1 MKIGYARV
9 STEDQNLDL
18 QLDALNKFGCDRVF
32 QEKVS
37 GVSKNRKEFENMLL
51 HLREG
56 DTVIVWKLDR
66 LGRSVKQLIDLME
79 TWLKEGISF
88 HSVSDGLTINDSA
101 MSRMFYTIIAAFA
114 QLERDLISERTK
126 AGLAEARKRGRVG
139 GRPKGLSEDARK
151 TAERIYKLHK
161 LDEMSVREI
170 MDVVG
175 VKSTSTFYK
184 YLKYWKQRTEENRAT
199 KVDPIRKN
207 GTYKSRTVNRKWVPK
222 KLVY

>member
-9 STEDQNLDL
+9 STEDQNLSL
-18 QLDALNKFGCDRVF
+18 QIDALEKFGCDRIF

-37 GVSKNRKEFENMLL
+37 GVSKNRKEFENLLL
-51 HLREG
+51 HIRSG
-56 DTVIVWKLDR
+56 DTVVVWKLDR

-79 TWLKEGISF
+79 TWLKDGISF
-88 HSVSDGLTINDSA
+88 HSISDGLTINDSA

-126 AGLAEARKRGRVG
+126 AGLAEARKRGRIG
-139 GRPKGLSEDARK
+139 GRPKGLSDEAKK

-184 YLKYWKQRTEENRAT
+184 YLKYWKQIT
-199 KVDPIRKN
+199 
-207 GTYKSRTVNRKWVPK
+207 G
-222 KLVY
+222 

>member
-18 QLDALNKFGCDRVF
+18 QLDALHKFGCDRIF

-88 HSVSDGLTINDSA
+88 HSISDGLTINDSA

-126 AGLAEARKRGRVG
+126 AGLAEARKKGRVG
-139 GRPKGLSEDARK
+139 GRPKGMSVEAKKKAQAIL
-151 TAERIYKLHK
+151 KLHST
-161 LDEMSVREI
+161 DAMSVREI
-170 MDVVG
+170 MRALD

-184 YLKYWKQRTEENRAT
+184 YLNWAKRTT
-199 KVDPIRKN
+199 
-207 GTYKSRTVNRKWVPK
+207 
-222 KLVY
+222 

>member
-18 QLDALNKFGCDRVF
+18 QLDALERFGCDRIF

-51 HLREG
+51 HIRSG
-56 DTVIVWKLDR
+56 DTVVVWKLDR

-79 TWLKEGISF
+79 AWLKEGISF
-88 HSVSDGLTINDSA
+88 HSISDGLTINDSA

-126 AGLAEARKRGRVG
+126 AGLAEARKKGRIG
-139 GRPKGLSEDARK
+139 GRPKGLSNEAQK

-170 MDVVG
+170 MSLVG

-184 YLKYWKQRTEENRAT
+184 YLKYWQQRTEENLAAKDNPFHKNVTSRA
-199 KVDPIRKN
+199 
-207 GTYKSRTVNRKWVPK
+207 RTVNRKWVPK
-222 KLVY
+222 KLIY

>member
-18 QLDALNKFGCDRVF
+18 QLDALERFGCDRIF

-88 HSVSDGLTINDSA
+88 HSISDGLTINNSA

-139 GRPKGLSEDARK
+139 GRPKGMSLDAK
-151 TAERIYKLHK
+151 KKAQPILKLHAT
-161 LDEMSVREI
+161 DAMSVREI
-170 MDVVG
+170 MKALDVR
-175 VKSTSTFYK
+175 STSTFYK
-184 YLKYWKQRTEENRAT
+184 YLNWAKR
-199 KVDPIRKN
+199 I
-207 GTYKSRTVNRKWVPK
+207 PK
-222 KLVY
+222 

>member
-9 STEDQNLDL
+9 STEDQKLDL
-18 QLDALNKFGCDRVF
+18 QLDALDKFGCDKIF

-37 GVSKNRKEFENMLL
+37 GVSKNRKEFENMLQ
-51 HLREG
+51 HLRAG
-56 DTVIVWKLDR
+56 DTVVVWKLDR
-66 LGRSVKQLIDLME
+66 LGRSVKQLIDLMDL
-79 TWLKEGISF
+79 WLKEGISF
-88 HSVSDGLTINDSA
+88 HSISDGLTINDSA

-126 AGLAEARKRGRVG
+126 AGLAEARKKGRIG
-139 GRPKGLSEDARK
+139 GRPKGMSDEARK
-151 TAERIYKLHK
+151 LAERIYKLHR

-184 YLKYWKQRTEENRAT
+184 YLRFCKKQA
-199 KVDPIRKN
+199 
-207 GTYKSRTVNRKWVPK
+207 G
-222 KLVY
+222 

>member
-18 QLDALNKFGCDRVF
+18 QLDALERFGCDRIF

-51 HLREG
+51 HIRSG
-56 DTVIVWKLDR
+56 DTVVVWKLDR

-79 TWLKEGISF
+79 VWLKEGISF
-88 HSVSDGLTINDSA
+88 HSISDGLTINDSA

-126 AGLAEARKRGRVG
+126 AGLAEARKKGRVG
-139 GRPKGLSEDARK
+139 GRPKGLSDEARK

-184 YLKYWKQRTEENRAT
+184 YLKYWKEETEKNRAT

-207 GTYKSRTVNRKWVPK
+207 GTYKPRTVNRNWVPK
-222 KLVY
+222 KLIY

>member
-18 QLDALNKFGCDRVF
+18 QIEALNNFGCTRIF

-37 GVSKNRKEFENMLL
+37 GVAKQRKEFDSMIM

-79 TWLKEGISF
+79 FWLKEGISF
-88 HSVSDGLTINDSA
+88 HSITDGLTINDSA

-126 AGLAEARKRGRVG
+126 AGLAEARKKGRIG
-139 GRPKGLSEDARK
+139 GRPKGLSDEAKKKAR
-151 TAERIYKLHK
+151 AIFKLHSS
-161 LDEMSVREI
+161 DAMSVREI
-170 MDVVG
+170 MKALD

-184 YLKYWKQRTEENRAT
+184 YLKWSTNEHQIKAPT
-199 KVDPIRKN
+199 
-207 GTYKSRTVNRKWVPK
+207 
-222 KLVY
+222 

>member
-1 MKIGYARV
+1 MLTTIGEMKIGYARV
-9 STEDQNLDL
+9 STEDQNLSL
-18 QLDALNKFGCDRVF
+18 QIDALEKFGCDRIF

-37 GVSKNRKEFENMLL
+37 GVSKNRKEFENLLL
-51 HLREG
+51 HIRSG
-56 DTVIVWKLDR
+56 DTVVVWKLDR

-79 TWLKEGISF
+79 TWLKDGISF
-88 HSVSDGLTINDSA
+88 HSISDGLTINDSA

-126 AGLAEARKRGRVG
+126 AGLAEARKRGRIG
-139 GRPKGLSEDARK
+139 GRPKGLSDEAKK

-184 YLKYWKQRTEENRAT
+184 YLKYWKQIT
-199 KVDPIRKN
+199 
-207 GTYKSRTVNRKWVPK
+207 G
-222 KLVY
+222 

>member
-18 QLDALNKFGCDRVF
+18 QLDALNKFGCDRIF

-88 HSVSDGLTINDSA
+88 HSISDGITINDSA

-126 AGLAEARKRGRVG
+126 AGLAEARKRGRIG
-139 GRPKGLSEDARK
+139 GRPKGMSVDAK
-151 TAERIYKLHK
+151 KKAQAILKLHAT
-161 LDEMSVREI
+161 DAMSVREI
-170 MDVVG
+170 MKALDVR
-175 VKSTSTFYK
+175 STSTFYK
-184 YLKYWKQRTEENRAT
+184 YLNWA
-199 KVDPIRKN
+199 
-207 GTYKSRTVNRKWVPK
+207 K
-222 KLVY
+222 KTA

>member
-18 QLDALNKFGCDRVF
+18 QLDALHKFGCDRIF

-88 HSVSDGLTINDSA
+88 HSISDGLTINDSA

-126 AGLAEARKRGRVG
+126 AGLAEARKKGRVG
-139 GRPKGLSEDARK
+139 GRPKGMSVEAKKKAQAIL
-151 TAERIYKLHK
+151 KLHST
-161 LDEMSVREI
+161 DAMSVREI
-170 MDVVG
+170 MRALD

-184 YLKYWKQRTEENRAT
+184 YLNWA
-199 KVDPIRKN
+199 
-207 GTYKSRTVNRKWVPK
+207 K
-222 KLVY
+222 KTA